1 MDWAK
6 ESLKIMK
13 VDLFILSMPK
23 RECVFHL
30 AGMGGKIIFAFL
42 FKKRKQML
50 SGPLAS
56 RQRSGLPASRFIRP
70 GRTCREHLGAKTNL
84 WS

>member
-42 FKKRKQML
+42 FKERKQML
-50 SGPLAS
+50 SGPLA
-56 RQRSGLPASRFIRP
+56 QLVTCLPA
-70 GRTCREHLGAKTNL
+70 GREHLGAATK
-84 WS
+84 